1 MDTDTRTALG
11 QAYKRWMRINNF
23 SQQGP
28 HDWAKAAGSE
38 GPWNSQLSLLTQ
50 SPCKLDPKAGFWM
63 ALGRFNAAIAAQ
75 TFPPSIARTLRD
87 KLTAAKPFCH
97 DDGEVVSAT
106 DFFGM
111 FIGELPIPEAYV
123 ASAHTYTEED
133 AKAESSRLRDA
144 FRAFAQNEMLSPA
157 DAWSKVVAAT
167 DLAPRHQARLKEVL
181 SGWGDLSVDEMTE
194 GLLVAACSVFTAT

>member
-28 HDWAKAAGSE
+28 HDWSKAAGSE

-50 SPCKLDPKAGFWM
+50 NPCKLDPKAGFWV

-75 TFPPSIARTLRD
+75 TFPSSITRTLRD
-87 KLTAAKPFCH
+87 KLTTAKPFCH
-97 DDGEVVSAT
+97 DDGELVTAN

-111 FIGELPIPEAYV
+111 FIGELPIPEAYA

-133 AKAESSRLRDA
+133 AAAESIRLREA
-144 FRAFAQNEMLSPA
+144 FRSYAQNEMLSPA

-181 SGWGDLSVDEMTE
+181 SGWGDLTTDELTE
-194 GLLVAACSVFTAT
+194 GLLVAACSVFTGT